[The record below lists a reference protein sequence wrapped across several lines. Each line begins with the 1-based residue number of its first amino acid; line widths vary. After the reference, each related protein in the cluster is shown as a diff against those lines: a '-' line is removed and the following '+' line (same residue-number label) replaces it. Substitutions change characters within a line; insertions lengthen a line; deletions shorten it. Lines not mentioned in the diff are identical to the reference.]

1 MSDPTDTDPPTGPR
15 PLEGKPAVAM
25 SVPPLV
31 DKRADARISVNVPL
45 RLPVKRRGLNRLC
58 EILLQNGD
66 TNAAAVR
73 RALKIQ
79 EESGGQIG
87 RILVAMGGCSE
98 RAISRALLEQVR
110 RRGVDQLSLSQAAR
124 EDPTILGLRV
134 DCSPVRTTLSLVGSD
149 FFALFTAFLCA
160 FAIQFLREW
169 TPHREAFYLLVAAF
183 TLCVAS
189 YPSSGLYSAMALS
202 APDELRASTYATS
215 ISLLGVCAVAVFG
228 DEATRLWTF
237 FSLGVWWLITVTL
250 VPFCRAF
257 VRGRYAHRKWWGHPV
272 IVLGAAKTGRLVV
285 RTLKAQPSRG
295 LKPVMLLDDDSSK
308 HGTLRASFDNEA
320 LEVRSVSV
328 AASELVREAVLQA
341 ANRLFGEN
349 AQSSGVG
356 DFSPESLRYDTQQKA
371 PGMFAEVEGVPIVG
385 DLSIAAVLAKRLKIK
400 YAVVAMP
407 GLEAKRLLRLTER
420 IAGAFS
426 HMMMIP
432 DLFGLGSIGAAAKDV
447 GGVLGIEVRQQL
459 LLPGP
464 RLAKRIIDYTLTLIG
479 SVFVMPI
486 IFVLMLLI
494 VIDSRGGP
502 FYRQK
507 RLGRDGSQFMAY
519 KFRSMHGD
527 GEERLREVLASSP
540 ALRAEYEQFHKLR
553 NDPRVTRIGR
563 ILRKFSL
570 DELPQLFN
578 VLKGEMSLVG
588 PRPYLE
594 REIKDMDAQEG
605 IILRA
610 TPGMTGLWQVSDRN
624 STGFAERV
632 TMDVHYVRNWSPW
645 IDIHILART
654 FRVVLKGTGM

>member
-1 MSDPTDTDPPTGPR
+1 MNPPPSDPARNAPPPSVKI
-15 PLEGKPAVAM
+15 PLSAV
-25 SVPPLV
+25 
-31 DKRADARISVNVPL
+31 
-45 RLPVKRRGLNRLC
+45 RLPASRKRGNRIC

-66 TNAAAVR
+66 VTASAVR

-87 RILVAMGGCSE
+87 RILVAMGACSE

-110 RRGVDQLSLSQAAR
+110 RRGRDQDNVSDAAR
-124 EDPTILGLRV
+124 KDPAILGLKV
-134 DCSPVRTTLSLVGSD
+134 DCSPSRTRATLVASD
-149 FFALFTAFLCA
+149 FFALGVAFLCA
-160 FAIQFLREW
+160 FSLQFIREW
-169 TPHREAFYLLVAAF
+169 TPHREAFYLLVAAS
-183 TLCVAS
+183 TLCVVS
-189 YPSSGLYSAMALS
+189 YPSLGLYSAMALS
-202 APDELRASTYATS
+202 GPDELRASTYATT
-215 ISLLGVCAVAVFG
+215 ISLLGVCAVAIFG

-237 FSLGVWWLITVTL
+237 LSLFVWWLCTVFL
-250 VPFCRAF
+250 LPLCRAA
-257 VRGRYAHRKWWGHPV
+257 VRARYAHRSWWGHPV

-285 RTLKAQPSRG
+285 RTLKSQPSRG
-295 LKPVMLLDDDSSK
+295 LKPVMLLDDDLSK

-320 LEVRSVSV
+320 LEVRSVSI

-341 ANRLFGEN
+341 ATRLFGDNE
-349 AQSSGVG
+349 QSAIHDDLV
-356 DFSPESLRYDTQQKA
+356 ESIRIDPQQRA

-385 DLSIAAVLAKRLKIK
+385 DVSLSNELAKRLKIK

-447 GGVLGIEVRQQL
+447 GGVLGIEVKQQL

-464 RLAKRIIDYTLTLIG
+464 RMAKRIMDYALTLIG

-486 IFVLMLLI
+486 ILLLMILI

-507 RLGRDGSQFMAY
+507 RLGRDGTQFMAY

-527 GEERLREVLASSP
+527 GEERLREVLASDP
-540 ALRAEYEQFHKLR
+540 ALRAEYEKFHKLR
-553 NDPRVTRIGR
+553 NDPRVTRVGR
-563 ILRKFSL
+563 VLRKFSL

-578 VLKGEMSLVG
+578 VLRGEMSLVG

-624 STGFAERV
+624 NTSFAERV

-645 IDIHILART
+645 MDISILART
-654 FRVVLKGTGM
+654 LRVVVKGTGM